1 MLVRRRGLTYP
12 GGTRIP
18 ISHVTETTNGGQ
30 TMKFTWNTIHRIE
43 TVAVAVTLVL
53 IAVAFVVSKL

>member
-1 MLVRRRGLTYP
+1 
-12 GGTRIP
+12 
-18 ISHVTETTNGGQ
+18 
-30 TMKFTWNTIHRIE
+30 MKFTWNTIHRIE